1 MQEIQFLNPG
11 GLLSSESS
19 QIYTQQIKSLP
30 RSPQTKTKAV
40 HSCKGQCHDICIASF
55 FSFVKLTCLG
65 PWLTILQYISNTAS
79 ISRRILR
86 GVEDTAGSLSRRSLT
101 PQYHWHSRVRMLIS
115 VLKIALTYCLN
126 LETLHT
132 TYLHLRYD
140 YLHKI

>member
-55 FSFVKLTCLG
+55 FFFRETNLFG
-65 PWLTILQYISNTAS
+65 PLVDNTTVHFEYGFDFAENS
-79 ISRRILR
+79 AWCRGHCRII
-86 GVEDTAGSLSRRSLT
+86 VTTEPDSAVSLT
-101 PQYHWHSRVRMLIS
+101 QQSQNVDICFKNRIDILFKP
-115 VLKIALTYCLN
+115 
-126 LETLHT
+126 
-132 TYLHLRYD
+132 
-140 YLHKI
+140 